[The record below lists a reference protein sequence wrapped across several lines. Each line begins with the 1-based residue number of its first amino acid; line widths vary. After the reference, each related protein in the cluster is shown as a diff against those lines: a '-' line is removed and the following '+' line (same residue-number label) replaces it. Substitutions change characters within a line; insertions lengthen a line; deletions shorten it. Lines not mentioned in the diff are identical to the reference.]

1 MPCLILNVIRLVFS
15 VLLLCAFFQPP
26 NIRSSISVLVCVCL
40 HVCTGMGD
48 LMEVTGYLKDLNK
61 SQIYNLG
68 LVLGLDYH
76 HVVDLRDNCG
86 CNQDFLDAV
95 VVSWLQKED
104 RVKDV
109 SWTALITALQND
121 RLRQTGIAD
130 RIATQHGMVVES
142 LLHSVLRVASVPSS
156 PSFCAISTRMTLFEL
171 GTRRESLGARL
182 CYIRSACGWSIACLE
197 YTCTC
202 IIRNHTHI

>member
-1 MPCLILNVIRLVFS
+1 
-15 VLLLCAFFQPP
+15 
-26 NIRSSISVLVCVCL
+26 
-40 HVCTGMGD
+40 
-48 LMEVTGYLKDLNK
+48 MEVTGYLKDLNK
-61 SQIYNLG
+61 SQIYDLG

-95 VVSWLQKED
+95 VVSWLQKEG

-142 LLHSVLRVASVPSS
+142 LLHSV
-156 PSFCAISTRMTLFEL
+156 C
-171 GTRRESLGARL
+171 
-182 CYIRSACGWSIACLE
+182 
-197 YTCTC
+197 
-202 IIRNHTHI
+202 

>member
-1 MPCLILNVIRLVFS
+1 
-15 VLLLCAFFQPP
+15 
-26 NIRSSISVLVCVCL
+26 
-40 HVCTGMGD
+40 
-48 LMEVTGYLKDLNK
+48 MEVTGYLKDLNK
-61 SQIYNLG
+61 SQIYDLG

-76 HVVDLRDNCG
+76 HVVDLEENCSS
-86 CNQDFLDAV
+86 NRRFLDAV

-142 LLHSVLRVASVPSS
+142 LLHTDSEA
-156 PSFCAISTRMTLFEL
+156 C
-171 GTRRESLGARL
+171 G
-182 CYIRSACGWSIACLE
+182 CGWSIAPLV
-197 YTCTC
+197 
-202 IIRNHTHI
+202 